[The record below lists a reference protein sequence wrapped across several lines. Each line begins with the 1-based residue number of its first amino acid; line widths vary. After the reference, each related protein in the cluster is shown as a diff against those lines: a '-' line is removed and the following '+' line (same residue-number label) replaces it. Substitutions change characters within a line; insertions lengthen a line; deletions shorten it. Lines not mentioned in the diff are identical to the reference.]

1 MIMRAIH
8 TTLVKILNFVDLEIF
23 FDTFEMRAVQTKY
36 EGNSHHRIAKISRIR
51 GLIKILNVTGKIE
64 TRSNR
69 DLQSMKHLLTKKQPK
84 QMRIMMLKHQLK
96 ESIEE
101 LEHFQH

>member
-1 MIMRAIH
+1 MRAIH
-8 TTLVKILNFVDLEIF
+8 TTLVKIFNFVDLEIF

-84 QMRIMMLKHQLK
+84 QMRITMLKHQLK

-101 LEHFQH
+101 SGDFQH